1 MIAHAWPVFPMN
13 VGCQSNGISAIPRLF
28 ELLALKGGI
37 VEPRNGS

>member
-1 MIAHAWPVFPMN
+1 MN

-37 VEPRNGS
+37 AEC